1 MKLREV
7 GIVQNMSCLK
17 MSNTILMIKKI
28 LLGLFFIFLANSI
41 LAEEIELLHADE
53 WLLPKQA
60 VTILEMPAISKSMQ
74 QLQKNM
80 NSSLLLKYPG
90 GDEGTLWV
98 NELRSWL
105 IALGLSSKRIELVQG
120 SVNPATIEFEI
131 LTDKL
136 NINSTVANKEL
147 L

>member
-1 MKLREV
+1 M
-7 GIVQNMSCLK
+7 
-17 MSNTILMIKKI
+17 
-28 LLGLFFIFLANSI
+28 FFIFLTGSA
-41 LAEEIELLHADE
+41 LATEVELLHADE

-60 VTILEMPAISKSMQ
+60 ATILDIPAISKSMQ
-74 QLQKNM
+74 QLHKDM

-120 SVNPATIEFEI
+120 SVNPTTIELEVLTIEI
-131 LTDKL
+131 
-136 NINSTVANKEL
+136 NINNGIANKEL
-147 L
+147 LELL